1 MKTLPIRSPESL
13 LPHFRNVTERLFYV
27 VGIKTGFR
35 IAELL
40 SLRVCDVYFP
50 DGRPKHYIAVERK
63 SMKGKMESR
72 SVPLSLA
79 TRQLILSQGLP
90 ENLSFP
96 QAKLFPFTAR
106 TGNNILNRAWGK
118 TSREG
123 RVANHSMRKTF
134 AARVWDLSKQDLR
147 ITQKAMG
154 HANINSTISYL
165 EVDQD
170 KLDKV
175 FEAL

>member
-40 SLRVCDVYFP
+40 SLTVSDVYFP
-50 DGRPKHYIAVERK
+50 SGEVKKFIAVERK
-63 SMKGKMESR
+63 NMKGKMESR
-72 SVPLSLA
+72 AVPLSDA
-79 TRQLILSQGLP
+79 TRKVLADQGLP

-96 QAKLFPFTAR
+96 HAKLFPFTSR
-106 TGNNILNRAWGK
+106 TGNNILNRAWAK
-118 TSREG
+118 TQREG

-134 AARVWDLSKQDLR
+134 AARVWDLSRNDLR

-175 FEAL
+175 FEEL